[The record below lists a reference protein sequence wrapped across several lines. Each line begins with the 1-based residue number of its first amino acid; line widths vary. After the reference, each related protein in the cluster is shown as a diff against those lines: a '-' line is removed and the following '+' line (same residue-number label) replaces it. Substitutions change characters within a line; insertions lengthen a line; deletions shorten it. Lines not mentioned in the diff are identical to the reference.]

1 MAKNIKIVRKSTV
14 ELPAISSYKLVVQAI
29 EPEEMPSKIF
39 IKQRIR
45 NFAKETTDD
54 IFVGVCTPTQ
64 LEDFDEDSPAEG
76 TSFFR
81 TASIELVARTPELIQ
96 QVFDSLVYEV
106 KKLVIDL
113 SDLEILSEEEV
124 YSISAL
130 DPVVQVLPAPTIQ
143 GITATST
150 SLSVSFTA
158 PTEIIGPP
166 VRNYEYSLDGG
177 STWIARLPRSVAS
190 PLVIPRL
197 TSNTTYSVQLRA
209 VNSSFAQGKST
220 LVYPAKTSS

>member
-29 EPEEMPSKIF
+29 EPEEMPLKIF

-45 NFAKETTDD
+45 NFAKEITDD

-81 TASIELVARTPELIQ
+81 TDIIELVARTPELIQ
-96 QVFDSLVYEV
+96 QVFDSLIYEV
-106 KKLVIDL
+106 KKLVVDLTDLEVL
-113 SDLEILSEEEV
+113 SDEEV
-124 YSISAL
+124 YSVSAL

-143 GITATST
+143 GITATAT
-150 SLSVSFTA
+150 SLSVTFTA
-158 PTEIIGPP
+158 PADIVGPP
-166 VRNYEYSLDGG
+166 VSNYEYSLNGG
-177 STWIARLPRSVAS
+177 TTWNTRLPKSTAS
-190 PLVIPRL
+190 PLVISGL

-209 VNSSFAQGKST
+209 VNSSFAQGKAT
-220 LVYPAKTSS
+220 VVYPAKTSS